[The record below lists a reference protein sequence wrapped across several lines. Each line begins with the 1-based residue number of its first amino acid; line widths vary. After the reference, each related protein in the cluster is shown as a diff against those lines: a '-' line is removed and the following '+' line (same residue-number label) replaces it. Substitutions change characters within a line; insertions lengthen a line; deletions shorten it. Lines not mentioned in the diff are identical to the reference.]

1 MWSGLDRF
9 SGETPDRFRECVHER
24 GTAIV
29 ENQQRA
35 RQIARQ
41 RQKPALFE
49 RQAFCTPYR
58 LSATGQIGNDGL
70 VVVVTNRGADTL
82 T

>member
-1 MWSGLDRF
+1 MSAERRSSGTTNAHTKSPGNNKSPPF
-9 SGETPDRFRECVHER
+9 
-24 GTAIV
+24 
-29 ENQQRA
+29 
-35 RQIARQ
+35 
-41 RQKPALFE
+41 FE
-49 RQAFCTPYR
+49 RQAFVHDR

>member
-49 RQAFCTPYR
+49 RQAFVHRTGYQQPVR
-58 LSATGQIGNDGL
+58 LGTTA
-70 VVVVTNRGADTL
+70 
-82 T
+82 